1 MKYLVTSAL
10 PYANAPLH
18 LGYILEAV
26 QTDVWVR
33 HLKLNG
39 HEAHY
44 FCALDT
50 HGTPVMLKAKDEGVT
65 PEQLISDIYELHK
78 STLANFNID
87 LENFHSTHSSE
98 NEELTSS
105 IFNKAVEKNIIFKET
120 IQQLYDEQEGIFL
133 ADRFVKGECP
143 ACGALDQYGDA
154 CEKCGSTYDALELK
168 NPKSVLSNTA
178 PIAKDSEHYFF
189 KLDTFSEFLKSS
201 VEHLSDQQPIKHKL
215 NEWLDGELKN
225 WDISRDE
232 PYFGFKIPGE
242 SSKYFYVWMDAP
254 VGYLASIKNW
264 ADKNNVNFED
274 LLNNPDTNLVHFIGK
289 DIVYFHLLFWPAM
302 LNSADIH
309 QLKNVFVHGFL
320 TIEGMKM
327 SKSKGNFI
335 LADHALKFSHPD
347 YYRYYLSSKLN
358 TDIADIDFS
367 IDDFIQKVNSDLIGK
382 FINIASRSQNF
393 ISKLNSGN
401 VMASTLGQEKKLREE
416 YDLIISHTQNR
427 EYSKALKGIMA
438 LADQINTYIS
448 EQEPWKMAK
457 EDRVQECVEVC
468 SNALHVFKDLT
479 ILLHPYIPE
488 ITNKLFEM
496 LNLSEQTYDNLLE
509 GNLVQVEKFK
519 PFVGRLDKANFEGML
534 E

>member
-87 LENFHSTHSSE
+87 LENFHSTHSPE

-178 PIAKDSEHYFF
+178 PIAKDSEHYF
-189 KLDTFSEFLKSS
+189 
-201 VEHLSDQQPIKHKL
+201 
-215 NEWLDGELKN
+215 
-225 WDISRDE
+225 
-232 PYFGFKIPGE
+232 
-242 SSKYFYVWMDAP
+242 
-254 VGYLASIKNW
+254 
-264 ADKNNVNFED
+264 
-274 LLNNPDTNLVHFIGK
+274 
-289 DIVYFHLLFWPAM
+289 
-302 LNSADIH
+302 
-309 QLKNVFVHGFL
+309 
-320 TIEGMKM
+320 
-327 SKSKGNFI
+327 
-335 LADHALKFSHPD
+335 
-347 YYRYYLSSKLN
+347 
-358 TDIADIDFS
+358 
-367 IDDFIQKVNSDLIGK
+367 
-382 FINIASRSQNF
+382 
-393 ISKLNSGN
+393 
-401 VMASTLGQEKKLREE
+401 
-416 YDLIISHTQNR
+416 
-427 EYSKALKGIMA
+427 
-438 LADQINTYIS
+438 
-448 EQEPWKMAK
+448 
-457 EDRVQECVEVC
+457 
-468 SNALHVFKDLT
+468 SN
-479 ILLHPYIPE
+479 
-488 ITNKLFEM
+488 
-496 LNLSEQTYDNLLE
+496 
-509 GNLVQVEKFK
+509 
-519 PFVGRLDKANFEGML
+519 
-534 E
+534 